1 MSSCLICDAHQQQS
15 LENAWDQDNH
25 LNHCT
30 IDVPFSV
37 PYCILKK
44 PKDWVKNHLILL
56 SKAIDNIGD
65 LLEDRTNSQGTQHG
79 GTQSIKELK
88 KTLC

>member
-30 IDVPFSV
+30 IDVPFSD

-44 PKDWVKNHLILL
+44 PKDWVKNHLIEQIPKAL
-56 SKAIDNIGD
+56 STEA
-65 LLEDRTNSQGTQHG
+65 LRA
-79 GTQSIKELK
+79 
-88 KTLC
+88 